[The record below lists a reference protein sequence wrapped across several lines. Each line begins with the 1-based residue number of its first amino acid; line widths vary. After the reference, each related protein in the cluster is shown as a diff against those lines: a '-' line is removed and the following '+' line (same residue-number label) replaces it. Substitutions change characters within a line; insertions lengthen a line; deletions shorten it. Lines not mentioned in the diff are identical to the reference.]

1 MDNFYIY
8 KYVDNKNNIIYIGKT
23 NNIERRIKEHK
34 KDKLKNFNG
43 DIYYFTCSSKILTI
57 SSAWEL
63 VTYNT

>member
-23 NNIERRIKEHK
+23 NNIDRRIKEHK

-43 DIYYFTCSSKILTI
+43 DIYYFTCSNKINMDMLEYVLI
-57 SSAWEL
+57 
-63 VTYNT
+63 NK